1 MSFNMAAYQNVA
13 NTERDVREAKQTA
26 MAKAGEKQAETQE
39 FKVDKVQEFKDQAE
53 KASKRFGLGRLGGMI
68 VGLGLT
74 ALTGGAAAP
83 LIMAASAGVG
93 GAIGKG
99 QAKKALKSDY
109 FKRSQDNIKTTMT
122 KGIIGDTI
130 MGALMGG
137 VAGGGMK
144 AGSTFGQNL
153 VAGGKALVKPGNMG
167 GVMGTKSLFDQV
179 IGNDSTVEEDALQ
192 GTSGNY

>member
-13 NTERDVREAKQTA
+13 NTEKDVREAKQTA

-39 FKVDKVQEFKDQAE
+39 FKVDKIQEFKDQAE
-53 KASKRFGLGRLGGMI
+53 KASKRFGMGRLGGMI
-68 VGLGLT
+68 VGLGIT

-83 LIMAASAGVG
+83 LIMGLSSAAG

-99 QAKKALKSDY
+99 QAKKAMTSNY
-109 FKRSQDNIKTTMT
+109 FKRSKDNIKTTMT

-144 AGSTFGQNL
+144 AGAGFGQNL
-153 VAGGKALVKPGNMG
+153 VQGSKALVQPGAMG
-167 GVMGTKSLFDQV
+167 GVVGGKSLFDQV
-179 IGNDSTVEEDALQ
+179 IGADSTVEQDALE